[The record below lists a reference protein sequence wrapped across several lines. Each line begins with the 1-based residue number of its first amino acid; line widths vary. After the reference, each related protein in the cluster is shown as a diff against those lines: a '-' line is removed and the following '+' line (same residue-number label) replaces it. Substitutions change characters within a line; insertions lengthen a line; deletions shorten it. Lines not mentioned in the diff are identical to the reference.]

1 MKEIKVYGADW
12 CPDCVRANKY
22 QKDNNVAFEKI
33 DVAEGDNAKIV
44 QDINN
49 GKRII
54 PTIIIDGVPFTNP
67 NNQKLA
73 EVLGLQVKLFIVQFV
88 QLKL

>member
-1 MKEIKVYGADW
+1 MKDIKVYGAEW
-12 CPDCVRANKY
+12 CPDCVRANQFLEK
-22 QKDNNVAFEKI
+22 NNVPFEKV

-54 PTIIIDGVPFTNP
+54 PTIIIDGTPYTNP
-67 NNQKLA
+67 NNQQLS
-73 EVLGLQVKLFIVQFV
+73 EVLGL
-88 QLKL
+88 